1 MSARTLRNTVLAIL
15 LLCTVVQ
22 AQTPITGG
30 NGLWYYEI
38 GGAQAVSP
46 PPNSRYS
53 RVTLDA
59 SAELRLGYS
68 CGHFDPVLS
77 VTNILDDIAQ
87 GAEDMV
93 DAMVLAAQAAIANLP
108 AYILQ
113 RANPGLYDLFQ
124 NALLKAEE
132 TVNLATK
139 TCQQMEAEVAQG
151 KDPYR
156 EWVQLAM
163 GNDWRMILGSEPD
176 VVKAKA
182 QVEDDGGDNGVPWL
196 GGRQGGLGQSPINV
210 IGDTVLAGYNLL
222 LNRPLTATDPPV
234 LAGAELPQLAIL
246 WAAPDEA
253 QDWAVSV
260 LGERHV
266 TTCDACPKDTQPGVG
281 LLLKIEEERAAV
293 TDNLLAL
300 VRAEQ
305 PLTLAQ
311 LETVAAPGVAISAP
325 VIQALRRLPPLDR
338 SVLLGRLISEIT
350 TARVVEKA
358 LMLRRLLLSG
368 QRVPEIQA
376 AGVALKELQ
385 RAVGEIE
392 REIDNLMF
400 ERQVRQGLVSQT
412 AAILLRRD
420 NQILTE
426 SFGQPRRPATDPY
439 RIRDGAISSES
450 AE

>member
-1 MSARTLRNTVLAIL
+1 MLTRTFLTCLMAS
-15 LLCTVVQ
+15 LCMVTSTQ

-30 NGLWYYEI
+30 NSIWYYEI
-38 GGAQAVSP
+38 GGARAVSP
-46 PPNSRYS
+46 PPNPRYT

-68 CGHFDPVLS
+68 CGRFDPVLS
-77 VTNILDDIAQ
+77 VSNILDDIAQ

-93 DAMVLAAQAAIANLP
+93 DAMVLAARAAIANLP

-139 TCQQMEAEVAQG
+139 SCEQMEAEIAQR

-156 EWVQLAM
+156 EWIQLAM
-163 GNDWRMILGSEPD
+163 GNDWRMTLGTQSD
-176 VVKAKA
+176 VVRAKEA
-182 QVEDDGGDNGVPWL
+182 IEEHGGDNGVPWL
-196 GGRQGGLGQSPINV
+196 NGLRGGTGQEPINL
-210 IGDTVLAGYNLL
+210 IGDTVLAGYNVL
-222 LNRPLTATDPPV
+222 LNRSVTATEPPDTSS
-234 LAGAELPQLAIL
+234 EEMPQLIAL
-246 WAAPDEA
+246 WPTPDDA

-266 TTCDACPKDTQPGVG
+266 TTCDACPKNTQPGTG
-281 LLLKIEEERAAV
+281 LLFQIEQERAAV
-293 TDNLLAL
+293 TENLLAL
-300 VRAEQ
+300 VREEQ
-305 PLTLAQ
+305 ALTLEN
-311 LETVAAPGVAISAP
+311 LETIAAPGVAISAP
-325 VIQALRRLPPLDR
+325 VIQALRRQPAIDR
-338 SVLLGRLISEIT
+338 TVLLGRLVNEIT

-376 AGVALKELQ
+376 AGVALEELQ

-412 AAILLRRD
+412 AAILLRHD
-420 NQILTE
+420 SQNLTE

-439 RIRDGAISSES
+439 PIRNGAVSSQPDK
-450 AE
+450 